1 MHPPPRDAE
10 SRPPPQRPSAEDPLY
25 GEEGQRRPLTRAE
38 RMIGVRH
45 MLLGTLVLLLL
56 LFTLA
61 LCSLPR

>member
-1 MHPPPRDAE
+1 VATPPR
-10 SRPPPQRPSAEDPLY
+10 PPHDDPLY

-38 RMIGVRH
+38 RMLGLRH
-45 MLLGTLVLLLL
+45 MILGALVVLAL